1 MMLLVCAGLL
11 IQTMMQLRKVNPG
24 FETDHLLTMNIAVP
38 GARYP
43 ENENVRLFFDEVLER
58 LQSMQGV
65 RSAGVVRVLPLSG
78 NFDGRSI
85 EIEGRPVPRGREQ
98 DADMYV
104 ATPGYLRAMHIPVLK
119 GRGITEQDKPDSQQ
133 IALISHSMAKQL
145 WPKQDPIGKRIRLAS
160 DGKTPWMTIVG
171 IVSDVSQ
178 YALEEKPPLQFYL
191 PFDQF
196 PTRFNN
202 LVIKTSGD
210 PGAIL
215 KPVRSAILSV
225 DKDQAVFNVMTMDDL
240 LDGSVSLKHF
250 LTILLVAFSVL
261 AVLLAAIGFYGV
273 MSYAVTQRQQ
283 EIGIRMA
290 LGATRRQIGRLIV
303 QEAMKLTLIGL
314 FLGSA
319 GAAVTIRLLI
329 GLLFPVSTANPLTFF
344 SVGTLLIAVAITSC
358 LVPAFRAMNVAPA
371 ISLRNE

>member
-1 MMLLVCAGLL
+1 
-11 IQTMMQLRKVNPG
+11 
-24 FETDHLLTMNIAVP
+24 
-38 GARYP
+38 
-43 ENENVRLFFDEVLER
+43 
-58 LQSMQGV
+58 
-65 RSAGVVRVLPLSG
+65 
-78 NFDGRSI
+78 
-85 EIEGRPVPRGREQ
+85 
-98 DADMYV
+98 
-104 ATPGYLRAMHIPVLK
+104 
-119 GRGITEQDKPDSQQ
+119 
-133 IALISHSMAKQL
+133 
-145 WPKQDPIGKRIRLAS
+145 
-160 DGKTPWMTIVG
+160 MTIVG
-171 IVSDVSQ
+171 IVADVSQ

-329 GLLFPVSTANPLTFF
+329 GLLFPVSPANPLTFF